1 MQEEHDG
8 PEEDRSDPEGRGAR
22 PPGRCSRSSR
32 RAPRSCGCSR
42 PSPWSSAPRLRR
54 RRPPPQ
60 IVLRSA
66 IFLIRKGAS
75 RPPAGSAARAR
86 PGRARGPWGRQYY
99 EVPSR
104 WRRRGPVARGARGG
118 HIDALGPLQVHVSH
132 YGWRRREVRGVGAR
146 HGHDDGVD
154 GVGVGGVRGPTAST
168 GHEAPAD
175 VALLWLATPTPSS
188 GPPAGRRSPPPR
200 RTRRGSARWP
210 CGARGSARPRSTP
223 VAGL

>member
-1 MQEEHDG
+1 MTALKKTVRTRRGVEPTGRPARREVELG
-8 PEEDRSDPEGRGAR
+8 KRSTNELVQDVLCDFFDSQRGLA
-22 PPGRCSRSSR
+22 PPGRVR
-32 RAPRSCGCSR
+32 
-42 PSPWSSAPRLRR
+42 
-54 RRPPPQ
+54 
-60 IVLRSA
+60 
-66 IFLIRKGAS
+66 GA
-75 RPPAGSAARAR
+75 GAAREGSGALGEAILR
-86 PGRARGPWGRQYY
+86 I
-99 EVPSR
+99 PSR
-104 WRRRGPVARGARGG
+104 WRRLGPVARGARGG

-188 GPPAGRRSPPPR
+188 GPPAGRRSPRPR
-200 RTRRGSARWP
+200 RTRRGTARWP

-223 VAGL
+223 VADL

>member
-1 MQEEHDG
+1 MT
-8 PEEDRSDPEGRGAR
+8 RRTRGDCRPCPRPGLRCWAPA

-99 EVPSR
+99 VITSR
-104 WRRRGPVARGARGG
+104 WRRRGPVDARTRAAAPNPLHGYVAAVDVRRARK
-118 HIDALGPLQVHVSH
+118 QTRH
-132 YGWRRREVRGVGAR
+132 YSRGSGSPPSRRCPRCDR
-146 HGHDDGVD
+146 
-154 GVGVGGVRGPTAST
+154 
-168 GHEAPAD
+168 
-175 VALLWLATPTPSS
+175 
-188 GPPAGRRSPPPR
+188 PPAGRPKEYPGPVQSVARTLGILMKSVVSPLVQNAVMSQR
-200 RTRRGSARWP
+200 RI
-210 CGARGSARPRSTP
+210 
-223 VAGL
+223 

>member
-1 MQEEHDG
+1 M
-8 PEEDRSDPEGRGAR
+8 RSDGRIV
-22 PPGRCSRSSR
+22 GRWR
-32 RAPRSCGCSR
+32 RAPSSSINRRSR
-42 PSPWSSAPRLRR
+42 LVMVHRAALLRR

-66 IFLIRKGAS
+66 IFLIRKGAL

-99 EVPSR
+99 GIPSR

-132 YGWRRREVRGVGAR
+132 YGWRRREARGVGAR
-146 HGHDDGVD
+146 QGHDDGVD

-168 GHEAPAD
+168 GHEARQRGIEAR
-175 VALLWLATPTPSS
+175 A
-188 GPPAGRRSPPPR
+188 PPAPAAS
-200 RTRRGSARWP
+200 SA
-210 CGARGSARPRSTP
+210 A
-223 VAGL
+223 